1 MRYLGSQHGAALV
14 TALMLTALS
23 LVIAVALLTMVTTGI
38 QTSASQKRY
47 RSSLS
52 AARGA
57 VDLFTQELMPRLFQA
72 ETSVGNLE
80 HEFSGIELHVNLDTC
95 LRQKLTLAPGS
106 WTGCSAAQAS
116 SDPAAAPDVTFR
128 LAGPPAA
135 QGFTVSTKIVDT
147 VPGNTDRS
155 GYDLLDAAGAV
166 AAQDEVVRPQHV
178 PAMYHLAV
186 QGSRD
191 GQTRERAR
199 LSVLYAY

>member
-1 MRYLGSQHGAALV
+1 MRMLGSQNGAALV

-23 LVIAVALLTMVTTGI
+23 LVIAVALLTMITTGI
-38 QTSASQKRY
+38 QVSASQKRY

-57 VDLFTQELMPRLFQA
+57 LDLFTQELMPRLFQP
-72 ETSVGNLE
+72 ETTAGILE
-80 HEFSGIELHVNLDTC
+80 GEFSGIRLQVKLDTC
-95 LRQKLTLAPGS
+95 LRQKLTLPPAA

-116 SDPAAAPDVTFR
+116 SDPAAAPDVSFR
-128 LAGPPAA
+128 LAGIPDTG
-135 QGFTVSTKIVDT
+135 GFTVSTKIVDT

-155 GYDLLDAAGAV
+155 GYDLLDAGGAV

-186 QGSRD
+186 QGSRE
-191 GQTRERAR
+191 GVARERAR

>member
-57 VDLFTQELMPRLFQA
+57 VDLFTQELMPRLFQV
-72 ETSVGNLE
+72 ETTVGTLE
-80 HEFSGIELHVNLDTC
+80 REFSGIELQVNLDTC

-128 LAGPPAA
+128 LAGLPAA

-155 GYDLLDAAGAV
+155 GYDLLDAAGSV

-186 QGSRD
+186 QGRRE
-191 GQTRERAR
+191 GQPRERAR

>member
-1 MRYLGSQHGAALV
+1 MRNLGSQNGAALV

-38 QTSASQKRY
+38 QVSASQKRY

-72 ETSVGNLE
+72 ETTVGNLE
-80 HEFSGIELHVNLDTC
+80 REFSGIELHVNLDPC
-95 LRQKLTLAPGS
+95 LRQKLTLSPGS
-106 WTGCSAAQAS
+106 WSTCSAAQAS
-116 SDPAAAPDVTFR
+116 SDPAAAPDVSFR
-128 LAGPPAA
+128 LAGSPAA
-135 QGFTVSTKIVDT
+135 RGFTVTTKIVDT
-147 VPGNTDRS
+147 VPGNTDLS

-191 GQTRERAR
+191 GQDRERAR